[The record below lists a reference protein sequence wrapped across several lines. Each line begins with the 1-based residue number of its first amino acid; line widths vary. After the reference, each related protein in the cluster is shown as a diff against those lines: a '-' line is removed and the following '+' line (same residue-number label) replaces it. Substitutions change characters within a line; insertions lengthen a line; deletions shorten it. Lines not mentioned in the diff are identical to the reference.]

1 MADATPAQ
9 RVIPAPTVYPD
20 NAAFWAACTEG
31 RLLVKH
37 CMACGKPH
45 WYPRTL
51 CPLCINDQTQWK
63 ESAGLGSI
71 YTFSVCRRVG
81 PVPYVIAYV
90 RLDDGVTLLTNVVD
104 CDFEALRIGDRVK
117 LVMKSSESGAMV
129 PMFTPL

>member
-1 MADATPAQ
+1 MADAAPAQ
-9 RVIPAPTVYPD
+9 RVIPTPTAYPD
-20 NAAFWAACTEG
+20 NAAFWAACNKG

-51 CPLCINDQTQWK
+51 CPLCMNDQTQWK